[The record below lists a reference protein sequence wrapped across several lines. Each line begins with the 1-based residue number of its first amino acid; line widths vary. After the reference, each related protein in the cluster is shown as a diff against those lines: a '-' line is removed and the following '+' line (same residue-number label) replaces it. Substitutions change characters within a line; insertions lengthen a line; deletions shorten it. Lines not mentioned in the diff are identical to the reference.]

1 MDPFFH
7 TYSNSV
13 AHDEKS
19 GQFGVAVQSHWF
31 NVGSLCPW
39 VEAGVGAIAT
49 QSFVKV
55 SYGPPG
61 AGSAA

>member
-7 TYSNSV
+7 TYSIV

-39 VEAGVGAIAT
+39 VEAGVGAIAHPIFRQGQLRT
-49 QSFVKV
+49 T
-55 SYGPPG
+55 G